1 MLNWREEELERLRR
15 EYNFYEGTE
24 IKDEATGGLR
34 SQTLKLIIDY
44 HERMLGIK
52 FWGDDLINQDGD
64 SEGDQGTDC
73 GVREGQG
80 VPP

>member
-1 MLNWREEELERLRR
+1 MPNWREEELERLRR
-15 EYNFYEGTE
+15 EYNFYEGTD

-34 SQTLKLIIDY
+34 SKTLKLIIDY

-80 VPP
+80 VPS